1 MSKERARRRAEREA
15 VAALEADR
23 AARRARWNVL
33 ARLRHPRP
41 ALQSPPQPR
50 PRAAGSSTALGRHRA
65 RQNGVLLAALVAVDA
80 VYWLVQPS
88 WPWRL
93 GAVVATALAWPVLVV
108 VLFDRRSSR

>member
-1 MSKERARRRAEREA
+1 VSKDRARRRAEREA
-15 VAALEADR
+15 AAQLQAAR

-33 ARLRHPRP
+33 ARLRRARPPASQRP
-41 ALQSPPQPR
+41 AR
-50 PRAAGSSTALGRHRA
+50 PAKVATAIGRHRA

-80 VYWLVQPS
+80 VYWLLQPS

-93 GAVVATALAWPVLVV
+93 GALAATALIWPVLVV